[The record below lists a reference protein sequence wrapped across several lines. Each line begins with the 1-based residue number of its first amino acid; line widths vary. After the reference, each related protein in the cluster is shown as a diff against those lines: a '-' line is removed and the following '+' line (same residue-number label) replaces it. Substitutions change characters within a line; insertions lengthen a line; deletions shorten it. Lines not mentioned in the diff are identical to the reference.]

1 MKSLTERRLISSI
14 DLINGWSETELNL
27 KYRVKILETK
37 LKFKEVKQKSLAWPE
52 IAMKNF

>member
-1 MKSLTERRLISSI
+1 MKSLNERRLISSI

>member
-1 MKSLTERRLISSI
+1 MKSLNEKRLISSI

-27 KYRVKILETK
+27 KYRVKIMETK
-37 LKFKEVKQKSLAWPE
+37 LKFKEVKQKLLAWPE